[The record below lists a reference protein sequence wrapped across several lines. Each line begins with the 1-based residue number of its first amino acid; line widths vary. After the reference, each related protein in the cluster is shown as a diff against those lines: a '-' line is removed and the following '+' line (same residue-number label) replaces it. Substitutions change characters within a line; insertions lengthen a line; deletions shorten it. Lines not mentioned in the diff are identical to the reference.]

1 MSDTYKAVFECKE
14 LNERVVWYVSSRQ
27 EAKKQLQYQIKDGK
41 FKRLKKYA
49 KVSYTFTVKKVFGD
63 EIEVFYEA
71 ANSWGR

>member
-1 MSDTYKAVFECKE
+1 MNDTYKAVFECKE

-27 EAKKQLQYQIKDGK
+27 EAKKQLQYHIKDDK

-49 KVSYTFTVKKVFGD
+49 KVSYMFTVKKVFGD
-63 EIEVFYEA
+63 DIEVFYEA